1 LKPEYK
7 PLPKYPAVTRD
18 IAMLVDEGVLVK
30 QIERIITEKAGKI
43 LEEIK
48 LFDVYK
54 GKQVPEG
61 KKSVAY
67 SIVFRAADR
76 TLTDDE
82 AGKAMEKIVNAL
94 SEKLGAQLR

>member
-1 LKPEYK
+1 MAIGATST
-7 PLPKYPAVTRD
+7 AVARD
-18 IAMLVDEGVLVK
+18 IAMLVDDGVLVK
-30 QIERIITEKAGKI
+30 QIEKLISSAAGNI
-43 LEEIK
+43 LEDIK

-67 SIVFRAADR
+67 SVTFRSADR

-82 AGKAMEKIVNAL
+82 VNRAMERIVKAL
-94 SEKLGAQLR
+94 SEKLGAQLRE

>member
-1 LKPEYK
+1 
-7 PLPKYPAVTRD
+7 
-18 IAMLVDEGVLVK
+18 MLVDDSVPVR
-30 QIERIITEKAGKI
+30 QIEQLISSKAGKI

-76 TLTDDE
+76 TLKDE
-82 AGKAMEKIVNAL
+82 EVGKAMNDVLKAL
-94 SEKLGAQLR
+94 SEKLGAQLRE